1 MDDKQ
6 AKPVRGDYIDPL
18 TEEDERIMERVD
30 ALFTEEDMDEWAR
43 QLEAERTEKEA
54 QKGPRTSCQS
64 ATNAGTSRA
73 IPLLARRR
81 GHCAVTPSP
90 RVYPPPSLA
99 MRSTTGSRSMAITV
113 SG

>member
-54 QKGPRTSCQS
+54 QK
-64 ATNAGTSRA
+64 
-73 IPLLARRR
+73 
-81 GHCAVTPSP
+81 
-90 RVYPPPSLA
+90 
-99 MRSTTGSRSMAITV
+99 
-113 SG
+113 